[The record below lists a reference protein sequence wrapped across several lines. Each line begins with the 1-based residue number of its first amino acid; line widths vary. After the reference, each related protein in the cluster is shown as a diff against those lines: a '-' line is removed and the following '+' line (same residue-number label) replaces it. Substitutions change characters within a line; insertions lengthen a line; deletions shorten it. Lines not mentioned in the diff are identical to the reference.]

1 MRKAVKRIGICLM
14 LAVIIWTIAL
24 IGDKNVLREELIRLH
39 VVAAS
44 DSEEDQAL
52 KLRVRDAVTESL
64 RREMANLKDVQAARE
79 YLRAHLPKIQA
90 LAEDVL
96 RQYGCDDPVTVSFL
110 TEEFE
115 KRVYDTFSLPSGI
128 YQSLRIRI
136 GEAEGQNWWCVVF
149 PSLCLPATSAGFEDA
164 AACAGLDEDLIAALQ
179 EKEGY
184 EIKFYLLEV
193 LGRIE
198 NMLHKG

>member
-14 LAVIIWTIAL
+14 LAAIVWTIAL

-64 RREMANLKDVQAARE
+64 RREMANLKDVQSARE
-79 YLRAHLPKIQA
+79 YLDTNLPKIQA

-110 TEEFE
+110 AEEFG

-198 NMLHKG
+198 NLLHKG